1 MMNDSCTRSRH
12 RVLFLLM
19 TFLVFAFAYTEE
31 ARAENHEALLS
42 DLEQRVGKFQLGSL
56 DPRLSASKYLEM
68 CNDLSSSEDTA
79 IGIAASGWVEE
90 DPDAEKEANAVL
102 VKEKLRKRFDACQP
116 IKDLHAFCENP
127 LAKPFDEPPS
137 LGEFAA
143 IGELSKRLL
152 PPRTKGQTFSDALG
166 LFESAE
172 VPPECKQDEEQ
183 ARRAWR
189 ETVSD
194 NDLFSGDTGAFG
206 LNWQDAIVKGIASF
220 LTARMKAELELMVQE
235 RIADELCE
243 AEGAKDLLV
252 DTCNVANNMKKLDA
266 PLAWGTLRA
275 AVEKDL
281 RQLPPRLAT
290 KIFASSKPQVA
301 AVLIATY
308 RIIEGIHNG
317 EDPVLA
323 LAAIEQILNAGVP
336 GSKCMDDSAWCA
348 LRMVGVGTHVL
359 GDGLENSISSE
370 SREIYMKLASRIFL
384 HRVFKSKEAAI
395 EAGRCVGGSKDTP
408 EAANCDAY
416 VDLVTSELWDVRTRL
431 EILRSFVS
439 DAQRKADDETRPV
452 VTEDYFKIIGATV
465 DVTASVS
472 MIATGISADE
482 AVCGVDS
489 KESKHTQKCI
499 AASLLATVHIAEA
512 AEATAKQDYQ
522 AAVVSIF
529 AFATRV
535 GADIPDPLLKYGGFL
550 ADLVAAKTSEDV
562 EKALKAVA
570 APVGSYKVKRGI
582 PGFTFNRGIW
592 EAQDISSSEKD
603 ECVGKAKTKK
613 EEIENEEI
621 ENDNLEVRARCKK
634 LKEKQGGE
642 RTVTWQVETRVGHA
656 KPEPHSKPP
665 FTMSINGFAGVQ
677 GGFDI
682 LLDSVT
688 PTPRAWQAGFFLP
701 VGLDFAWGLRKTGS
715 VSLFASAFDLGAVG
729 DFRLGD
735 KNTNKESPTPQGAT
749 EMANDDTIK
758 EVAVAPKV
766 GLRQVISPG
775 LYFTVGIP
783 TFPVAVGAGA
793 SFAPE
798 LRSVSLDV
806 DREPVT
812 KRESALRLGLFVAV
826 DIPMFVIYRSKRIKR
841 AS

>member
-1 MMNDSCTRSRH
+1 MFFFLCLFGPLDAWAAGGETAKGDQE
-12 RVLFLLM
+12 RVL
-19 TFLVFAFAYTEE
+19 
-31 ARAENHEALLS
+31 RK
-42 DLEQRVGKFQLGSL
+42 VGKVQLRGL
-56 DPRLSASKYLEM
+56 DSNLSANRYLRACSELALERSKLIDGMVTDWVSTDPEADRQA
-68 CNDLSSSEDTA
+68 N
-79 IGIAASGWVEE
+79 AASLRPIIEGNF
-90 DPDAEKEANAVL
+90 DKCKS
-102 VKEKLRKRFDACQP
+102 VKT
-116 IKDLHAFCENP
+116 LHEQLTSFCKNP
-127 LAKPFDEPPS
+127 LDKPYDEPPK
-137 LGEFAA
+137 LTAFDGWQALVLPARKAGESFAEA
-143 IGELSKRLL
+143 KRRIEAE
-152 PPRTKGQTFSDALG
+152 PTPSSCKVKAADDKSSFGA
-166 LFESAE
+166 ESRGGAG
-172 VPPECKQDEEQ
+172 
-183 ARRAWR
+183 A
-189 ETVSD
+189 
-194 NDLFSGDTGAFG
+194 AFG
-206 LNWQDAIVKGIASF
+206 LGWQDAVIRGVADF

-235 RIADELCE
+235 RIADDLCADE
-243 AEGAKDLLV
+243 SAKALLV
-252 DTCNVANNMKKLDA
+252 DTCAIAKEMKDKGA

-290 KIFASSKPQVA
+290 KILATDHPELA
-301 AVLIATY
+301 AVLATTY
-308 RIIEGIHNG
+308 QVLMAVYDGK
-317 EDPVLA
+317 DPVLL
-323 LAAIEQILNAGVP
+323 LAALSEISEAGVP
-336 GSKCMDDSAWCA
+336 GDECTSDSVWCA
-348 LRMVGVGTHVL
+348 LRMVGVGANVL
-359 GDGLENSISSE
+359 GHDLNVRVSDVDPE
-370 SREIYMKLASRIFL
+370 SYSKIATRLFL
-384 HRVFKSKEAAI
+384 HAVFGSEDNAEK
-395 EAGRCVGGSKDTP
+395 AGRDGEEYHNTVANEMLNVRRALEEVDRLARKAEQAKEDSSAQITNNQYFQVA
-408 EAANCDAY
+408 EATLDAMTS
-416 VDLVTSELWDVRTRL
+416 LVQISLG
-431 EILRSFVS
+431 VS
-439 DAQRKADDETRPV
+439 DDD
-452 VTEDYFKIIGATV
+452 ATCEK
-465 DVTASVS
+465 
-472 MIATGISADE
+472 GKRE
-482 AVCGVDS
+482 
-489 KESKHTQKCI
+489 CI
-499 AASLLATVHIAEA
+499 AASLMAATEVAAA
-512 AEATAKQDYQ
+512 AEATSRGDYQ
-522 AAVVSIF
+522 AALVSIF

-634 LKEKQGGE
+634 LKEKEGGK

-775 LYFTVGIP
+775 LYFTVGLP
-783 TFPVAVGAGA
+783 TTPLAVGAGA

-806 DREPVT
+806 DDEPVT

-826 DIPMFVIYRSKRIKR
+826 DIPMFVIYRGKQNKRKKDR
-841 AS
+841 EEQ